1 MLELR
6 KWVRNREGGA
16 GLAVHVGKLAPVRR
30 EYLATWPE
38 GKWKVGLEFQRII
51 VRTHSRRGSE
61 FLEEAEETAHS

>member
-1 MLELR
+1 M
-6 KWVRNREGGA
+6 
-16 GLAVHVGKLAPVRR
+16 HVGKLAPVRR

-51 VRTHSRRGSE
+51 VRTHPRRGSE